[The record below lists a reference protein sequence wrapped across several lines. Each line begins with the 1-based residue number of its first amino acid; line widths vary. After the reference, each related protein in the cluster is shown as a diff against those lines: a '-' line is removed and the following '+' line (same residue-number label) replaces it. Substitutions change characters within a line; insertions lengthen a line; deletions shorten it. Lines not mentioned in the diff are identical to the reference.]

1 MGAFAYD
8 LPEPL
13 SPRIEEE
20 IQRLQPVDYRVAG
33 LILVPVVETKDG
45 AEGAGGYRIAFA
57 TRQFGDMTGYE
68 RAELVGRV
76 TDWLKGPDTDPEAL
90 ADLYDSLGAEEA
102 IDLDL
107 LSYTKAGVAFW
118 AHLQVQPILRGDG
131 FVEGFAVYLA
141 MANKSRASYLS
152 DAWQRIEDAW
162 TETPDSDLK
171 T

>member
-33 LILVPVVETKDG
+33 LILVPILETK
-45 AEGAGGYRIAFA
+45 EGTEGVGGYRIAFA
-57 TRQFGDMTGYE
+57 TRKFGDVTGYE
-68 RAELVGRV
+68 STELVGQT
-76 TDWLKGPDTDPEAL
+76 TDWLKGSDTDLDVL
-90 ADLYDSLGAEEA
+90 ADLHVSLGAAEP

-118 AHLQVQPILRGDG
+118 AHLQVHPILRGDG
-131 FVEGFAVYLA
+131 FVEGFAVYLGL
-141 MANKSRASYLS
+141 ANKSRASYLS
-152 DAWQRIEDAW
+152 DTWQRIEEAW

-171 T
+171 V